1 MQKVHSYNRRISLVA
16 LVLLLCSSMLLVP
29 RPAVADQL
37 TSRTIELSD
46 SRVSGG
52 PTGGTNVS
60 YSISFGISN
69 SAGYTSGNMKSYIVD
84 FCSDSPLIGESCT
97 APTSLDLSTATATG
111 GNTAGWTIA
120 TTASQIK
127 ASDATGIAGGSTVT
141 LEMGGIT
148 NPSTLGTFYAR
159 VYTYADNTF
168 GSTGGSGAYS
178 DPQNVGSDIDYGGV
192 ALSTVSAVSVTARV
206 QEELTFCVAGAA
218 ITPNCANAASNPPA
232 LTIGHGSPTK
242 ILDSTA
248 VDTATAYMQTS
259 TNAQSGVIIRMKN
272 SNGCGGLSDDSGATC
287 SIPPGNTPF
296 TSADTGGTTG
306 NADYGM
312 DVAVNTDGIGTLSP
326 TAPYDTTGSYAMAY
340 TGAGTGV
347 VSTYGSQIASS
358 TGVLSSVDNT
368 LTFAATAANTT
379 PAGIYTAD
387 MELIA
392 TGTF

>member
-1 MQKVHSYNRRISLVA
+1 MQKFLHYNRHIGLMGLIA
-16 LVLLLCSSMLLVP
+16 VLCLSMLLMP
-29 RPAVADQL
+29 RPASADQV
-37 TSRTIELSD
+37 TSRSIELSD

-52 PTGGTNVS
+52 PSGGTNVS
-60 YSISFGISN
+60 YSISFGIST

-84 FCSDSPLIGESCT
+84 FCSESPLIGETCT
-97 APTSLDLSTATATG
+97 APTGLDLSTATATG
-111 GNTAGWTIA
+111 GNTSAWTIT
-120 TTASQIK
+120 TTASQVK
-127 ASDATGIAGGSTVT
+127 ASDVTGIAGGSTVT
-141 LEMGGIT
+141 LELGGIT

-159 VYTYADNTF
+159 VYTYADDSF
-168 GSTGGSGAYS
+168 GSTTTGYT
-178 DPQNVGSDIDYGGV
+178 DPTSVGDDIDYGGI
-192 ALSTVSAVSVTARV
+192 ALSTVSAIGVTARV

-218 ITPNCANAASNPPA
+218 ITSNCANAASNPPA
-232 LTIGHGSPTK
+232 LTIGHGSPTL

-259 TNAQSGVIIRMKN
+259 TNAQSGVVVRMKN

-287 SIPPGNTPF
+287 GIPPGNTAF
-296 TSADTGGTTG
+296 TSADTGGSTG

-312 DVAVNTDGIGTLSP
+312 DVAVNSDGIGTLSP
-326 TAPYDTTGSYAMAY
+326 TSPYDTAGSYAMAY

-347 VSTYGSQIASS
+347 TSTYGSQIASS
-358 TGVLSSVDNT
+358 TGVLSNVDNT

-387 MELIA
+387 MALIA